1 MPREGAGAFAGE
13 DVWWGVSGLGREA
26 AAGGGEHCVCVVSV
40 GGGGAG
46 VALVY
51 VYTQCILVRASSL
64 YYYSGEASGLGG

>member
-13 DVWWGVSGLGREA
+13 DVWGWVGGLGREA

-40 GGGGAG
+40 GGRGAG

-64 YYYSGEASGLGG
+64 YYSEEATGLGG